1 MEKSLRGELTKTWG
15 QLCVAR
21 EEERQ
26 SPGCAFVVLTEWPAP
41 GKLFSEWTMEEV
53 HGMWVGMEGALSF
66 GAADQMRHE
75 LESQRTAG
83 GGGIQTR
90 QEQFSH

>member
-1 MEKSLRGELTKTWG
+1 ML
-15 QLCVAR
+15 
-21 EEERQ
+21 
-26 SPGCAFVVLTEWPAP
+26 
-41 GKLFSEWTMEEV
+41 SEAGAE
-53 HGMWVGMEGALSF
+53 MWVGMEGALSF